1 MTAATIFAV
10 STARGKA
17 GIAVVRISGPE
28 AGAALRALKGNNRMP
43 WPRFARPMTL
53 KDPGSGEVLDEALVL
68 WFPGPA
74 SVTGEDVVE
83 LHLHGGRA
91 VIEGMLG
98 ALGRISGLRLA
109 EPGEFTRRA
118 FDNGKLD
125 LTAVEGLGDLIAAET
140 PVQRRLALRQLS
152 GALADLYD
160 RWRQQLIQLMALL
173 EATIDFSDEADVPP
187 EVAVDLKTTVDVL
200 CREIAAHLNDGRRG
214 ERLRD
219 GIHIALLG
227 RPNAGKSSLL
237 NCLAQRDAAIVA
249 PTPGTTRDILEVHLD
264 LSGYPV
270 VLIDTAGLRDSTE
283 AGLDP
288 VEVEGMR
295 RAKAAA
301 ETADLRVVL
310 IEGSDSSPADN
321 DLQTWIAAADLIIRS
336 KCDLG
341 LVPRLDRT
349 ADDGMLETLPIS
361 VVTQEGISALI
372 AKLTGLV
379 HHSFGAR
386 DIETAPVLTR
396 ARHREALEETL
407 AALKRVT
414 LAPLPDLAAEDLRL
428 AARAL
433 GRITGRVD
441 VEDLLDEIFMRFCI
455 GK

>member
-1 MTAATIFAV
+1 MTATTIFAV

-28 AGAALRALKGNNRMP
+28 TGAALRALKGNNRMP
-43 WPRFARPMTL
+43 WPRFARPMHL
-53 KDPGSGEVLDEALVL
+53 KDPNTGETLDEVLVL

-74 SVTGEDVVE
+74 SVTGEDVAE

-91 VIEGMLG
+91 VIDGVLSC
-98 ALGRISGLRLA
+98 LGRIPGLRLA

-140 PVQRRLALRQLS
+140 PAQRRLALRQLN
-152 GALADLYD
+152 GDLARLYD
-160 RWRQQLIQLMALL
+160 KWRQQLIHLMALL
-173 EATIDFSDEADVPP
+173 EATIDFSDEADVPA
-187 EVAVDLKTTVDVL
+187 EIIGELKTTVGAL
-200 CREIAAHLNDGRRG
+200 STAIAAHLNDGRRG

-219 GIHIALLG
+219 GIYVALLG
-227 RPNAGKSSLL
+227 RPNAGKSTLL
-237 NCLAQRDAAIVA
+237 NCLAQRDIAIVA

-264 LSGYPV
+264 LGGYPV
-270 VLIDTAGLRDSTE
+270 VLIDTAGLRDGDIT
-283 AGLDP
+283 GLDP

-301 ETADLRVVL
+301 ETADLRIVL
-310 IEGSDSSPADN
+310 IEGSDSSSADD
-321 DLQTWIAAADLIIRS
+321 DLQTWITDADLIIRS
-336 KCDLG
+336 KSDLG
-341 LVPRLDRT
+341 LSARPHLMPKSSLVEVMPLS
-349 ADDGMLETLPIS
+349 A
-361 VVTQEGISALI
+361 VTEQGIPEFVE
-372 AKLTGLV
+372 KLTDLV
-379 HHSFGAR
+379 RRRFDG
-386 DIETAPVLTR
+386 DDTAPVLTR
-396 ARHREALEETL
+396 ARHRAALEETL
-407 AALKRVT
+407 TALNRVAT
-414 LAPLPDLAAEDLRL
+414 APLPDLAAEDLRL

>member
-1 MTAATIFAV
+1 MTGTTIFAV

-43 WPRFARPMTL
+43 WPRFARPMEL
-53 KDPGSGEVLDEALVL
+53 KDPDNGEVLDEALVL

-74 SVTGEDVVE
+74 SVTGEDVAE

-91 VIEGMLG
+91 VIEGVL
-98 ALGRISGLRLA
+98 ACLGRIPGLRLA

-140 PVQRRLALRQLS
+140 PAQRRLALRQLN

-187 EVAVDLKTTVDVL
+187 EVITELKTTVDGL
-200 CREIAAHLNDGRRG
+200 CGAIAAHLNDGRRG

-219 GIHIALLG
+219 GIYIALLG
-227 RPNAGKSSLL
+227 RPNAGKSTLL
-237 NCLAQRDAAIVA
+237 NCLARRDVAIVA

-264 LSGYPV
+264 LGGYPV
-270 VLIDTAGLRDSTE
+270 VLIDTAGLRDSAT

-301 ETADLRVVL
+301 EAADLRVVL
-310 IEGSDSSPADN
+310 IEGSDSFPADD
-321 DLQTWIAAADLIIRS
+321 DLQTWITAADLIVRS
-336 KCDLG
+336 KCDVS
-341 LVPRLDRT
+341 LVPRPELGR
-349 ADDGMLETLPIS
+349 ADSETLSIS
-361 VVTQEGISALI
+361 AVTEEGIPAFV
-372 AKLTGLV
+372 AKLTDLV
-379 HHSFGAR
+379 HRAFDTSDA
-386 DIETAPVLTR
+386 ETAPILTR

-407 AALKRVT
+407 AALRRVA

-441 VEDLLDEIFMRFCI
+441 VEDLLDEIFARFCI